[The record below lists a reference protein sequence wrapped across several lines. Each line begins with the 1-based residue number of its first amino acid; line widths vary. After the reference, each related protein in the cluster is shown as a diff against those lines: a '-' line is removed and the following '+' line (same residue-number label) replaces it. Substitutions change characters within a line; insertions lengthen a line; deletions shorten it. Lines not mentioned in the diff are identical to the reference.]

1 MSCELRNPPLGGASI
16 ASGCTPVAF
25 KRGATPHPVVTKGVI
40 LLKSERFNLRMTQK
54 EKAAIAARAKRAN
67 RPISEFMID
76 TALNRKI
83 VVIDSLP
90 EMIRELKGIGRNLN
104 QLTLLANMGKVQTVG
119 LSEFEEGLA
128 DIHSQ
133 LRHLTEV
140 L

>member
-1 MSCELRNPPLGGASI
+1 M
-16 ASGCTPVAF
+16 
-25 KRGATPHPVVTKGVI
+25 
-40 LLKSERFNLRMTQK
+40 KSERFNLRMTQK

-67 RPISEFMID
+67 RPMSEFMID

-119 LSEFEEGLA
+119 LYKFEEGLA

>member
-1 MSCELRNPPLGGASI
+1 M
-16 ASGCTPVAF
+16 
-25 KRGATPHPVVTKGVI
+25 
-40 LLKSERFNLRMTQK
+40 KSERFNLRMTQK
-54 EKAAIAARAKRAN
+54 EKAAIATRAKRAN

-83 VVIDSLP
+83 VVIDCLP

-104 QLTLLANMGKVQTVG
+104 QLTLLANMGKVQTVS
-119 LSEFEEGLA
+119 LNEFEESLA
-128 DIHSQ
+128 EIHSQ

>member
-1 MSCELRNPPLGGASI
+1 M
-16 ASGCTPVAF
+16 
-25 KRGATPHPVVTKGVI
+25 
-40 LLKSERFNLRMTQK
+40 KSERFNLRMTPK

-83 VVIDSLP
+83 IVIDSLP

-104 QLTLLANMGKVQTVG
+104 QLTLLANMGKVQTVS
-119 LSEFEEGLA
+119 LNEFEESLA
-128 DIHSQ
+128 EIHSQ

>member
-1 MSCELRNPPLGGASI
+1 M
-16 ASGCTPVAF
+16 
-25 KRGATPHPVVTKGVI
+25 
-40 LLKSERFNLRMTQK
+40 KSERFNLRMTQK

-67 RPISEFMID
+67 RPMSEFMID
-76 TALNRKI
+76 MALNRKI

-104 QLTLLANMGKVQTVG
+104 QLTLLANMGKVQVVG
-119 LSEFEEGLA
+119 LCEFEEGLA

-133 LRHLTEV
+133 IHHLTEV